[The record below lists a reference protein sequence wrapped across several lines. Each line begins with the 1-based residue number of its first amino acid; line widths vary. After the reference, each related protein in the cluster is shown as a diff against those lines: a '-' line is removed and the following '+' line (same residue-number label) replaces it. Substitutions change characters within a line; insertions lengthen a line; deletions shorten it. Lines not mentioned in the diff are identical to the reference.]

1 MQDAAEWFAPGQKFG
16 PQHPGQ
22 PTPVPLPYTN
32 EGGNL
37 GKNAPERIKQQSGHL
52 MYPLQQ
58 VCIRWRVRSDSKA
71 LSWPP
76 EACSDGSRP
85 LQVTICVARCL
96 TGVDARL
103 QEMADLDTIDISH
116 DSVVV
121 LKHHG
126 SYMQQ
131 DRDFQVRNQFN
142 GMQADKA
149 KYAQS
154 FQVHSNSQLLGHPTA
169 KNSVF
174 PEWQGATIKP
184 RIYRLYSKKG
194 A

>member
-1 MQDAAEWFAPGQKFG
+1 
-16 PQHPGQ
+16 
-22 PTPVPLPYTN
+22 
-32 EGGNL
+32 
-37 GKNAPERIKQQSGHL
+37 
-52 MYPLQQ
+52 
-58 VCIRWRVRSDSKA
+58 
-71 LSWPP
+71 
-76 EACSDGSRP
+76 
-85 LQVTICVARCL
+85 
-96 TGVDARL
+96 
-103 QEMADLDTIDISH
+103 MADMETIDISG